1 MSAGRPCGPRVCWG
15 NAASHGQCVHAC
27 GSLCFDAGC
36 RCQGVVDP
44 SVVHCAFVLQLQ
56 MLGYPIGF
64 VAFPVIEVMTQ
75 VSEGTVQT
83 NYWGPVFSW
92 RLDFLH
98 RFRVGNGSA
107 DKPPCTRVCPLPAAR
122 NDTCTSA
129 SGTCARHSAS
139 RPRRTSSCCARSC
152 SRRWAP
158 AVASPPSPL
167 LGLCS
172 CDADGD
178 GLSYIYS
185 LLFDRCVHHA
195 WAVPPYSRLVST
207 VPLDVTICGVSPFA

>member
-1 MSAGRPCGPRVCWG
+1 MSAGRPCEPRVCWG

-83 NYWGPVFSW
+83 NYWGRFSVGAVIFCTVF
-92 RLDFLH
+92 
-98 RFRVGNGSA
+98 
-107 DKPPCTRVCPLPAAR
+107 
-122 NDTCTSA
+122 A
-129 SGTCARHSAS
+129 SGTAALTNHLAPVFARCPPPGAILVQAHRVHVRGTVLHAQNG
-139 RPRRTSSCCARSC
+139 RHR
-152 SRRWAP
+152 
-158 AVASPPSPL
+158 AVHAAVQEGGHPLSPSPL
-167 LGLCS
+167 LGLV
-172 CDADGD
+172 
-178 GLSYIYS
+178 
-185 LLFDRCVHHA
+185 LL
-195 WAVPPYSRLVST
+195 
-207 VPLDVTICGVSPFA
+207 